1 MAAVTSVDPIL
12 LTRRVR
18 TLISQGHL
26 GAARPLIA
34 ALRLVAPTAATT
46 GELAA
51 ELLLGEG
58 SITEAIDC
66 LDHAILA
73 TPDEA
78 ALWLCRA
85 DARLRNGDIVGAAA
99 DAAEAVVLDPRNP
112 AAKAILGIVLT
123 AMDRTEDAIICLR
136 EVVDEQPHSA
146 SFRQALAKAQVRA
159 GDHEAASRTLRD
171 GIDRVP
177 GSLALRIDAI
187 AARIQ
192 QRDFDQ
198 AILLAEAA
206 RKAGLADARL
216 FSLLGHALFSL
227 GRRGEAGE
235 AYGEALK
242 LAPDD
247 HYIAHLVRTIGS
259 LPQSSRAPKAYVE
272 TVFDGYAARFEAHLI
287 SLGYR
292 VPGLIR
298 AALLASLPPMPPH
311 GPPFGPLLDLGC
323 GTGLVAVALS
333 DLPVGPL
340 VGVDISGIMLQQAM
354 AKALYTELLQIDL
367 EIMLADCERS
377 WAIITA
383 SDVLCYFG
391 DLDSV
396 FAAALARLCPGGLFI
411 LSVEHLASG
420 DTGWTLTDR
429 GRYAHT
435 SDYVAGT
442 AARAGFVV
450 RELRQEALR
459 TEDHCDV
466 AGLLAVLERAP

>member
-1 MAAVTSVDPIL
+1 MSTISAVDPIL

-34 ALRLVAPTAATT
+34 ALRLVAPAAVTT
-46 GELAA
+46 GELDA

-58 SITEAIDC
+58 HVADAIDC
-66 LDHAILA
+66 LDRAILA
-73 TPDEA
+73 TPGEA
-78 ALWLCRA
+78 TLRLCRA
-85 DARLRNGDIVGAAA
+85 DARLRGGDILGAAG
-99 DAAEAVVLDPRNP
+99 DAAEAVVLEPRNP

-123 AMDRTEDAIICLR
+123 ATDRTEDAIICLR
-136 EVVDEQPHSA
+136 EVVDEQPYSA
-146 SFRQALAKAQVRA
+146 SFRQALAKAQSRA
-159 GDHEAASRTLRD
+159 ADHAAASQTLRE
-171 GIDRVP
+171 GIARVP

-187 AARIQ
+187 AAAMQ
-192 QRDFDQ
+192 QRDFDE
-198 AILLAEAA
+198 AVLLAEAA

-227 GRRGEAGE
+227 TRTAEAGE

-247 HYIAHLVRTIGS
+247 QYIAHLVRTVGS
-259 LPQSSRAPKAYVE
+259 LPQTARAPNAYVE

-298 AALLASLPPMPPH
+298 AALLASLPPMPPN
-311 GPPFGPLLDLGC
+311 GPSTGPLLDLGC

-333 DLPVGPL
+333 DLPIGPL
-340 VGVDISGIMLQQAM
+340 VGVDISGIMLQQAT
-354 AKALYTELLQIDL
+354 AKSLYAELLQIDL
-367 EIMLADCERS
+367 EVMLADESRS

-396 FAAALARLCPGGLFI
+396 FAAALARLRPGGLFI
-411 LSVEHLASG
+411 LSVEHLREG
-420 DTGWTLTDR
+420 DAGWTLTER

-435 SDYVAGT
+435 ADYIAGT

-450 RELRQEALR
+450 RVLREEALR
-459 TEDHCDV
+459 LEDHCDV
-466 AGLLAVLERAP
+466 AGLLVVLERAP